1 MRNDSRLKNNIKAYL
16 IGIRDR
22 FTTLSIMAFTLN
34 NEAWI
39 YNILIPI
46 IKGEKLSKTTASIF
60 HDYINNPKSRRKYF
74 KANQKTISERMTCI

>member
-46 IKGEKLSKTTASIF
+46 IKDEKLGKTTASIF
-60 HDYINNPKSRRKYF
+60 HDYINNPKSQRKYF